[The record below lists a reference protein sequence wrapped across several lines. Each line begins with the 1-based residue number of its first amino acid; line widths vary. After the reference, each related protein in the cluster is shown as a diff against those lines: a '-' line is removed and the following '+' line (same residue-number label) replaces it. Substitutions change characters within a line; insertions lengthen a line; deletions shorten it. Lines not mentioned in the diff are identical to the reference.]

1 MDENRRCGFLR
12 EGECGLLCGAG
23 DNPRVYYKGGKRVR
37 VRVCVYSVGGWATL
51 WYIVMKK
58 VRQ

>member
-37 VRVCVYSVGGWATL
+37 VRVCVYIAWEDGLPSG
-51 WYIVMKK
+51 I
-58 VRQ
+58 